1 VSEQKTPAH
10 WPPDRELGV
19 KAIVGTGLA
28 LLLATA
34 LAGLLVWW
42 VVNFLNDQLDAQ
54 DAPAPVLLEAQA
66 PYEPPGPRLSTNP
79 AELLEALRAE
89 EDAILESYGWVDE
102 TNEIVHVPIATAME
116 MLLETN
122 PEARAFG
129 DAATA
134 SSEGSSE

>member
-10 WPPDRELGV
+10 WPPDRELNV

-34 LAGLLVWW
+34 LSGLLVWW
-42 VVNFLNDQLDAQ
+42 VASFLTDHLDAQ
-54 DAPAPVLLEAQA
+54 DAPPPVLREARA
-66 PYEPPGPRLSTNP
+66 PYEPPGPRVSTDP
-79 AELLEALRAE
+79 AALLHALRAE
-89 EDAILESYGWVDE
+89 EDAILETYGWVDE
-102 TNEIVHVPIATAME
+102 TNEVVRVPIENAME

-129 DAATA
+129 VETPDGSTEAT
-134 SSEGSSE
+134 E

>member
-10 WPPDRELGV
+10 WPPDRELSV

-42 VVNFLNDQLDAQ
+42 VAGFLTKQLDAQ
-54 DAPAPVLLEAQA
+54 DAPRPVLLEAQA

-79 AELLEALRAE
+79 AELLRALRAE
-89 EDAILESYGWVDE
+89 EDTVLGSYGWVDE
-102 TNEIVHVPIATAME
+102 TNEIVHVPIDSAME

-129 DAATA
+129 DAAAETV
-134 SSEGSSE
+134 EGESQ